1 MRSAKKPTRKRAD
14 FPPFPELLRTAKWA
28 DRWENVKRLQAAG
41 FDRGYAFAI
50 ARGLF
55 MKESGVP
62 RCTRRIGREEL
73 EKLAKPLAAI
83 RKLGTKESKRH
94 GPRKG
99 NSARAKSSD
108 CDS

>member
-1 MRSAKKPTRKRAD
+1 MRSAKKPVRRRAD

-28 DRWENVKRLQAAG
+28 DRWENLRRLQAAG
-41 FDRGYAFAI
+41 FPRGYAFAI

-83 RKLGTKESKRH
+83 RKLGTRESKKH
-94 GPRKG
+94 GHRKG
-99 NSARAKSSD
+99 YAPRAKPGD